1 MSGTSFFNTIK
12 LQGHELQK
20 AIETAKD
27 QDNRI
32 LMIFKLKDKPLT
44 PVQVHQAYEAQFR
57 RCPLTSI
64 RMSITTLTKKGR
76 LVKTD
81 DMVPGNWG
89 KPIHKWKLA

>member
-12 LQGHELQK
+12 LQGQELQK

-57 RCPLTSI
+57 R
-64 RMSITTLTKKGR
+64 
-76 LVKTD
+76 
-81 DMVPGNWG
+81 
-89 KPIHKWKLA
+89 